1 MQRTKEPKIQISSN
15 FYNLIIKK
23 IKYSFAYL
31 LIGLNVVKLRLLG
44 SLVAYLLIGFFGSW
58 VLSANAQTT
67 PKNTISV
74 TPQIARLDLAADK
87 PETEYLY
94 VNNTQ
99 NPVELSFS
107 MQDFKELEENG
118 IPGFLNQQDA
128 KNYKYA
134 LSSWVT
140 FDKKDLILNPGEKGT
155 LKVTVDK
162 TRLTQGGH
170 YGSVLAEI
178 KQKDGEKGVKIKAI
192 LASLLFVRATTGYER
207 EEGKISFFAPIID
220 FWEFP
225 DKFLMRFQNTGNV
238 DTIPYGLIEIKD
250 MLGRTVAKGIVNQGS
265 LITLPESIRRYDI
278 PLQRLTGF
286 LPVGFYNAAILVH
299 FGQNNKIATSHMGF
313 FSQGSIDLRLIVGI
327 FIVLFVLIFVAR
339 RKLKRK

>member
-1 MQRTKEPKIQISSN
+1 MKNIGHIGQIC
-15 FYNLIIKK
+15 
-23 IKYSFAYL
+23 
-31 LIGLNVVKLRLLG
+31 LIGLIFF
-44 SLVAYLLIGFFGSW
+44 YLLP
-58 VLSANAQTT
+58 LPSANAQT
-67 PKNTISV
+67 PKNTVSV
-74 TPQIARLDLAADK
+74 TPQIARIDLAVDK

-118 IPGFLNQQDA
+118 IPGFINQQDV

-140 FDKKDLILNPGEKGT
+140 FDKKGLILNPGEKGT

-170 YGSVLAEI
+170 YGSILAEI

-207 EEGKISFFAPIID
+207 EEGKISFFAPIMN

-250 MLGRTVAKGIVNQGS
+250 MLGRIVAKGIVNQGS

-286 LPVGFYNAAILVH
+286 LPVGFYNATILVH
-299 FGQNNKIATSHMGF
+299 FGQNNKIITSHMSF
-313 FSQGSIDLRLIVGI
+313 FSQGSIDLRLI
-327 FIVLFVLIFVAR
+327 FIGFIILFVLIFVVKKKLR
-339 RKLKRK
+339 RK